1 MAIRSIFFSVFF
13 LLIEVAIGIFPKP
26 ALADDVCP
34 ATTVVDT
41 YYCEAPNRTGE
52 CGSPVRSGNTNT
64 VDCQWNSILNSCRSK
79 SEICSSNDSCYKYE
93 DDCRCTN
100 SPVDCSNPNPPPGC
114 FLPGTIVNGSGGG
127 KKIEDVRVGDRVD
140 SFADNA
146 LTESAVSQIYKVT
159 RDYYYSLAA
168 GDYQVK
174 VTAEHPFFVGNNKF
188 KEVKDL
194 KAGDDVYVIENG
206 SLKKKTV
213 TSNTRINEPTDA
225 YNLSVDNTNTFFA
238 NDFAV
243 HNKVQYSVDGSHDY
257 VSCAPL
263 TGGWACNENAP
274 NYYFNAQLY
283 EQPVD
288 GGVLDFLG
296 EVTAN
301 EPREAAVGDQCG
313 GSTYHFQ
320 QLHDQR
326 RAKPMRRQFNCRPS
340 KGRSDCHFA
349 RSFQVSQ
356 TCFI

>member
-1 MAIRSIFFSVFF
+1 MADEAS
-13 LLIEVAIGIFPKP
+13 
-26 ALADDVCP
+26 CP

-41 YYCEAPNRTGE
+41 YYCEAPNPAGE

-64 VDCQWNSILNSCRSK
+64 VDCQWNSILNSCRSN